1 MQAGGFCGK
10 KTGLSANPKAF
21 INSSNYLA
29 LMNLETSKCQIS
41 VMSANGVFT
50 ECWNCK
56 SSECNVVLYV
66 NLVNCEFRTAYIL
79 IAIVYKC
86 VLLV

>member
-1 MQAGGFCGK
+1 MYVLHDKHILNNYNNVIIMQAGGFCGK

-50 ECWNCK
+50 EC
-56 SSECNVVLYV
+56 
-66 NLVNCEFRTAYIL
+66 
-79 IAIVYKC
+79 
-86 VLLV
+86 